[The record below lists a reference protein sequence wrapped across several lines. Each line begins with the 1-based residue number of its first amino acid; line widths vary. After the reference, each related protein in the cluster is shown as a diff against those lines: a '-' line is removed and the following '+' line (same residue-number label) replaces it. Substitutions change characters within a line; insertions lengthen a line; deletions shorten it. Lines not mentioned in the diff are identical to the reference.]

1 MGVRVAATGAVIK
14 LFSGVYEVAVQ
25 HLTSQGF
32 HWIHTPALIN
42 YRNPGDNDYFSVN
55 YPEGR
60 DVWLTQTGEYHLFMA
75 LSAGLERVLD
85 ISTVFRQEK
94 EVTTRHL
101 TEFTALEVVFNLR
114 HDWEEVLHH
123 VESLFIY
130 IIQGLQKR
138 EKYTRLPSLAKR
150 LHSTAGQFS
159 LGIDANGHLPRVKF
173 NEAKSLLRERLGFVE
188 SHDQDDLTKEEE
200 KALGQYLAS
209 TESEFGPP
217 TDLFLLT
224 RFPKHLRTYNV
235 KPTKEDPSITYGFDA
250 ILGGQDACTGFQ
262 AIHNHQELRAAM
274 LARKPP
280 LNPDDEMWRPWLGSY
295 EAGAPPQGG
304 FGMTIPAQD
313 VSHSN
318 ACPTQTQEPEDP
330 SPGDHQYPNLSGI
343 RAFLLVAVVS
353 IAALLTVLN
362 SQSIVIILPEL
373 GNAMRIP
380 SSRQQLVVSIYN
392 ISTGSVMLLWGRLA
406 DVYGR
411 RLGFLSGSVI
421 FTLSTLCLPWPR
433 YEIPFYVLR
442 AVQGMSA
449 AAIMPSGI
457 GIMASTFAP
466 GPSRNMAFIAMS
478 AMASLGSV
486 VGSLLGGFVGS
497 TLGWKWVFWI
507 PSVVSAFTTAAG
519 WFVTAGHT
527 MRIAPQGT
535 TENAESSKKPYVDW
549 IGGGLISTSLT
560 LLLVAITQG
569 NVSGWSTP
577 WIPPLLVVSVL
588 LLGGFIFYQRRLE
601 TDPDRIPLIPQE
613 DQSLGGGLLQ
623 TVNNVG
629 RALGLAIATAIQ
641 TAIAGDTND
650 EQGSNLYL
658 NGLRAA
664 QWFNFT
670 LAVTGILLALV
681 FFRGLGKS

>member
-1 MGVRVAATGAVIK
+1 MKIDRSAVVD
-14 LFSGVYEVAVQ
+14 LELAV
-25 HLTSQGF
+25 
-32 HWIHTPALIN
+32 
-42 YRNPGDNDYFSVN
+42 
-55 YPEGR
+55 
-60 DVWLTQTGEYHLFMA
+60 
-75 LSAGLERVLD
+75 
-85 ISTVFRQEK
+85 
-94 EVTTRHL
+94 
-101 TEFTALEVVFNLR
+101 
-114 HDWEEVLHH
+114 
-123 VESLFIY
+123 
-130 IIQGLQKR
+130 
-138 EKYTRLPSLAKR
+138 
-150 LHSTAGQFS
+150 
-159 LGIDANGHLPRVKF
+159 
-173 NEAKSLLRERLGFVE
+173 
-188 SHDQDDLTKEEE
+188 
-200 KALGQYLAS
+200 
-209 TESEFGPP
+209 
-217 TDLFLLT
+217 
-224 RFPKHLRTYNV
+224 
-235 KPTKEDPSITYGFDA
+235 
-250 ILGGQDACTGFQ
+250 
-262 AIHNHQELRAAM
+262 
-274 LARKPP
+274 
-280 LNPDDEMWRPWLGSY
+280 
-295 EAGAPPQGG
+295 
-304 FGMTIPAQD
+304 TIPAQD

-318 ACPTQTQEPEDP
+318 ACPRQTQGSED
-330 SPGDHQYPNLSGI
+330 SAGDPQYPNLSRI
-343 RAFLLVAVVS
+343 RAFLLVTVIS

-421 FTLSTLCLPWPR
+421 FTLSTLCLPWSR

-507 PSVVSAFTTAAG
+507 PAVASAFTTAAG

-527 MRIAPQGT
+527 TRIAPQGT
-535 TENAESSKKPYVDW
+535 TENDESSKKPYVDW
-549 IGGGLISTSLT
+549 IGGGLISSSLT

-588 LLGGFIFYQRRLE
+588 LLGGFIIYQRRLE
-601 TDPDRIPLIPQE
+601 IDPDRIPLMRMSMFAKKQFSALFVLVGCFYASFNGFLVFVTYFYQKYQGLGELQTTLRFLPAGISGSQDE
-613 DQSLGGGLLQ
+613 QSLGGGLLQ

-641 TAIAGDTND
+641 TAVAGDINNQ
-650 EQGSNLYL
+650 QGSDTYL
-658 NGLRAA
+658 DGLRAA

-681 FFRGLGKS
+681 FFRDLDKLD